1 MEVEIAAPGRVREG
15 GLVVVKP
22 AEGMTERCATGEA
35 LKNIDAETLQ
45 SVDGIKEG
53 EALESSC
60 VDVEAELQPFQGIQ
74 QILDSLSSLSPPIN
88 APNDGGVNM
97 ETENSIPISVLEA
110 DLFDIQI
117 RESDEAVK
125 TYGNN
130 AKFKGFQSDVINFQ
144 STSPDKEKS
153 ATTTMKGNEPD
164 QSNQP
169 PHRAIWKPP
178 LWLILK
184 VNFDDAIFREQNSV
198 NVVLDMGGGLVLFW
212 RSTIDVIVEGS
223 CTNYIDT
230 MFQEKDRAEIGVII
244 LECQG
249 KGLAHMAGIIPLPL
263 TVIELETLAI
273 LKTLQFD
280 TDLSLEYVTPE
291 GVLEI
296 AINTLNANSQS
307 LESFGLLSRDV
318 KCFPSLFHCIRIL
331 EYIELKHFPFSE
343 LVHLTTPIG
352 ATFLK
357 QHNAQKKIV
366 EPSVGIA
373 KRPRVE
379 PTVEDVPDDPITA
392 VYDDDDED
400 EDEDDADVD
409 VVATSPSTASPSFH
423 SMVERVLETQSSQH
437 IMMETFITT

>member
-15 GLVVVKP
+15 GPVVVKP
-22 AEGMTERCATGEA
+22 AEGMTERCATCEA

-60 VDVEAELQPFQGIQ
+60 VDVGAKLQPFQGIQ
-74 QILDSLSSLSPPIN
+74 QILDSLSSLSPSFN

-153 ATTTMKGNEPD
+153 ATTTMKCNEPD

-169 PHRAIWKPP
+169 LHHAIWKPP

-184 VNFDDAIFREQNSV
+184 HS
-198 NVVLDMGGGLVLFW
+198 
-212 RSTIDVIVEGS
+212 
-223 CTNYIDT
+223 
-230 MFQEKDRAEIGVII
+230 
-244 LECQG
+244 
-249 KGLAHMAGIIPLPL
+249 
-263 TVIELETLAI
+263 
-273 LKTLQFD
+273 
-280 TDLSLEYVTPE
+280 
-291 GVLEI
+291 
-296 AINTLNANSQS
+296 
-307 LESFGLLSRDV
+307 
-318 KCFPSLFHCIRIL
+318 
-331 EYIELKHFPFSE
+331 
-343 LVHLTTPIG
+343 
-352 ATFLK
+352 
-357 QHNAQKKIV
+357 AQKKTV
-366 EPSVGIA
+366 EPSGGIA

-379 PTVEDVPDDPITA
+379 PTTEDVPVDPIAA

-409 VVATSPSTASPSFH
+409 VVATSPSTASPSLR
-423 SMVERVLETQSSQH
+423 SMVERVLVTQSS
-437 IMMETFITT
+437 